1 MIKSLISFSV
11 HHPVSLVSVLLALCL
26 WGVFSCC
33 TLEADFVPEL
43 SQREILVS
51 AKYEGLDPFDM
62 ERLVT
67 QPLEEGLAP
76 LKGLKSV
83 DSVTRS
89 GLSLIMLELHWG
101 TDLDLALVECRE
113 LVDLCYGQLPSRCE
127 KPQVSLPSSLGAAML
142 VAIVPKDGDLRYG
155 RYLVENDIKG
165 RFQRLE
171 TCGGVKITGGEKEEV
186 QVLVDYD
193 AMEAKGVSLGF
204 ISEKIAASNFQYPAG
219 TIREGERE
227 LLVKTEG
234 LYKNLQEIEAMP
246 LLYEDFGLVRLGD
259 VAQVAMGSQEKESFF
274 LYEGKA
280 ALCLSIAKAGDAS
293 PVALSRQ
300 VQDEIHQLSQHYGD
314 FYDFVVIKDLSQEV
328 TSSLVSLAI
337 SCGVGVVVAAAV
349 ILYFLRCWKVSVLLS
364 SLIPLC
370 TLQVM
375 LVLSLAGRTMNLMSL
390 CGMAVGIGMVVDA
403 GAVVLENLN
412 KKLVNFS
419 RSKSDHHGQFFSKD
433 ELQELIVAGTAEV
446 ALSNTGSALTTG
458 AVFLPL
464 FFLDGLLGELFLD
477 LALAVMA
484 AILASWL
491 LSLSYIPALYQFNAE
506 KNNFHQGEGAL
517 AFRKTPELVARLEKT
532 YQGLLEKVMKRR
544 RLVVLPVAGSL
555 MLTAISLVF
564 LDYQLLPEIHQEL
577 LQVQVTFPAGTT
589 LSSMEGVVLQMNEA
603 LEESGIQQVAIFGGL
618 EASDYESLAQPQQNQ
633 QVVQLLF
640 RPPKN
645 MKLDGKAVEGLLAGR
660 GLKVALLENQDILS
674 QVLNLKEKSY
684 LVTLH
689 SSGGNR
695 DTLEKKLSVL
705 ADFNLV
711 PPLVQENSGE
721 NPEEGFGTQLV
732 FQPDGLATS
741 RFFTNGMEVALAANQ
756 LVAGVES
763 APFYQ
768 EGRRIPVRVK
778 LSSGHQLSSSELAAM
793 NVQLEKLRLP
803 LGLLGSFTEKPAQE
817 ILYRSNRQPAVI
829 VYHNEALDA
838 VSHGE
843 VQKLAFQQDL
853 KLLDLHHQESQ
864 EMVGNGTVL
873 LVVALLLLYFIM
885 GAQFES
891 FLIPLLLLA
900 ALPPAFGGALA
911 LTWVSGHVFS
921 MNTVIALVVLFGTA
935 VNNSIILYESILQQ
949 GGFSVGSIVKAAVSK
964 LETIL
969 VTNLT
974 TIFALVP
981 FALDPTGTNS
991 QASLAV
997 AIVGGLGLSMVCVL
1011 VIIPVVFA
1019 VYGEIA
1025 GRRCHG

>member
-11 HHPVSLVSVLLALCL
+11 RHPVSLVSVLLALCL

-67 QPLEEGLAP
+67 EPLEEGLAP

-127 KPQVSLPSSLGAAML
+127 KPQVSLPSNLGAAML
-142 VAIVPKDGDLRYG
+142 VAIVPKDGNLRYG
-155 RYLVENDIKG
+155 RYLVETDIKG

-171 TCGGVKITGGEKEEV
+171 ACGGVKITGGEKEEV

-193 AMEAKGVSLGF
+193 AMEAKGVSLGY
-204 ISEKIAASNFQYPAG
+204 ISEKLAASNFQYPAG
-219 TIREGERE
+219 MIREGERE

-234 LYKNLQEIEAMP
+234 LYKNLQEMEAMP

-259 VAQVAMGSQEKESFF
+259 VAQVEMGSQEKESFF
-274 LYEGKA
+274 LYDGKP
-280 ALCLSIAKAGDAS
+280 ALCLSIAKAKDAS

-300 VQDEIHQLSQHYGD
+300 VQDEIRQLSQQYGD

-349 ILYFLRCWKVSVLLS
+349 ILYFLRCWKVSLLLS

-370 TLQVM
+370 ALQVM
-375 LVLSLAGRTMNLMSL
+375 LVLSLTGRTMNLMSL

-419 RSKSDHHGQFFSKD
+419 GSTARPDGYIGDKD
-433 ELQELIVAGTAEV
+433 ELQDLIVAGTAEV

-458 AVFLPL
+458 GVFLPL

-491 LSLSYIPALYQFNAE
+491 LSLSYIPALYQFIA
-506 KNNFHQGEGAL
+506 KKSCVIPKAGAL
-517 AFRKTPELVARLEKT
+517 AFRKTPELVARWEKS
-532 YQGLLEKVMKRR
+532 YQGFLEKVLKRR
-544 RLVVLPVAGSL
+544 RLVVIPVAGSL
-555 MLTAISLVF
+555 VLAAVSLVC

-589 LSSMEGVVLQMNEA
+589 LSSMEGVVLKMNEI
-603 LEESGIQQVAIFGGL
+603 LEETGIQQVAIFGGL
-618 EASDYESLAQPQQNQ
+618 ETSDYESLSQIQQNQ

-645 MKLDGKAVEGLLAGR
+645 MKLDAKVVEGLLTGR
-660 GLKVALLENQDILS
+660 GLKVAVLENQDILS
-674 QVLNLKEKSY
+674 QVLNLREKSY

-689 SSGGNR
+689 NSGGNR
-695 DTLEKKLSVL
+695 DTLTKKTSVFT
-705 ADFNLV
+705 DFNLV
-711 PPLVQENSGE
+711 PPLLQENFGD
-721 NPEEGFGTQLV
+721 NQGEGFGKQLV
-732 FQPDGLATS
+732 FQPDRLAAS
-741 RFFTNGMEVALAANQ
+741 RFSTNGMEVALAANQ

-768 EGRRIPVRVK
+768 QGRRIPVRVK

-793 NVQLEKLRLP
+793 NVQLETMRLP

-817 ILYRSNRQPAVI
+817 ILYRVNRQPAVI
-829 VYHNEALDA
+829 LYQDGSLGAASKNEI
-838 VSHGE
+838 
-843 VQKLAFQQDL
+843 QKLAYQQDL
-853 KLLDLHHQESQ
+853 KLLDLHQQESQ
-864 EMVGNGTVL
+864 EMVGNGAVL

-911 LTWVSGHVFS
+911 LTWVIGHVFS

-935 VNNSIILYESILQQ
+935 VNNSIILYESVLQQ

-964 LETIL
+964 LKTIL
-969 VTNLT
+969 ITNLT

-981 FALDPTGTNS
+981 FALDPAGTNS

-997 AIVGGLGLSMVCVL
+997 AIVGGLALSMVCVL
-1011 VIIPVVFA
+1011 VIIPVIFA
-1019 VYGEIA
+1019 FYGEIA
-1025 GRRCHG
+1025 GRRRHG

>member
-11 HHPVSLVSVLLALCL
+11 RHPVSLVSVLLALCL

-67 QPLEEGLAP
+67 EPLEEGLAP

-83 DSVTRS
+83 ASVTRS

-127 KPQVSLPSSLGAAML
+127 KPQVSLPSNLGAAML

-155 RYLVENDIKG
+155 RYLVETDIKG

-171 TCGGVKITGGEKEEV
+171 ACGGVKITGGEKEEV

-193 AMEAKGVSLGF
+193 AMEAKGVSLGY

-219 TIREGERE
+219 TIREGNRE

-234 LYKNLQEIEAMP
+234 LYKNLQEMEAMP

-259 VAQVAMGSQEKESFF
+259 VAQVEMGSQDKESFF
-274 LYEGKA
+274 LYDGKP
-280 ALCLSIAKAGDAS
+280 ALCLSIAKAQDAS
-293 PVALSRQ
+293 PVALARQ
-300 VQDEIHQLSQHYGD
+300 VQDEIRQLSQQYGD

-349 ILYFLRCWKVSVLLS
+349 ILYFLRCWKVSLLLS

-370 TLQVM
+370 ALQVM
-375 LVLSLAGRTMNLMSL
+375 LVLSLTGRTMNLMSL

-419 RSKSDHHGQFFSKD
+419 GSTARPDGYVGDKD
-433 ELQELIVAGTAEV
+433 ELQDLIVAGTAEV

-458 AVFLPL
+458 GVFLPL

-491 LSLSYIPALYQFNAE
+491 LSLSYIPALYQYIA
-506 KNNFHQGEGAL
+506 KKSCVIPKAGAL
-517 AFRKTPELVARLEKT
+517 AFRKTPELVARWEKS
-532 YQGLLEKVMKRR
+532 YQGFLEKVLKRR
-544 RLVVLPVAGSL
+544 RLVVIPVAGSL
-555 MLTAISLVF
+555 MLAAISLVF

-603 LEESGIQQVAIFGGL
+603 LENTGIQQVAIFGGL
-618 EASDYESLAQPQQNQ
+618 ETSDYESLSQPQQNQ

-645 MKLDGKAVEGLLAGR
+645 MKLDAKAVEGLLTGR
-660 GLKVALLENQDILS
+660 GLKVAVLENQDILS
-674 QVLNLKEKSY
+674 QVLNLREKSY
-684 LVTLH
+684 LVTLYN
-689 SSGGNR
+689 SGGNR
-695 DTLEKKLSVL
+695 DTLTKKTSVFT
-705 ADFNLV
+705 DFNLV
-711 PPLVQENSGE
+711 PPLLQENFGD
-721 NPEEGFGTQLV
+721 NQGEGFGKQLV
-732 FQPDGLATS
+732 FQPDRLAAS
-741 RFFTNGMEVALAANQ
+741 RFSTNGMEVALAANQ

-768 EGRRIPVRVK
+768 QGRRIPVRVK

-793 NVQLEKLRLP
+793 NVQLETMRLP

-817 ILYRSNRQPAVI
+817 ILYRVNRQPAVI
-829 VYHNEALDA
+829 LYQDGSLGAASKNEI
-838 VSHGE
+838 
-843 VQKLAFQQDL
+843 QKLAYQQDL
-853 KLLDLHHQESQ
+853 KLLDLHQQESQ
-864 EMVGNGTVL
+864 EMVGNGAVL

-935 VNNSIILYESILQQ
+935 VNNSIILYESVLQQ
-949 GGFSVGSIVKAAVSK
+949 GGFFVGSIVKASVSK

-969 VTNLT
+969 ITNLT

-1011 VIIPVVFA
+1011 VIIPVIFA
-1019 VYGEIA
+1019 FYGEIT
-1025 GRRCHG
+1025 GRRRHG

>member
-11 HHPVSLVSVLLALCL
+11 RHPVSLVSVLLALCL

-67 QPLEEGLAP
+67 EPLEEGLAP

-83 DSVTRS
+83 ASVTRS

-101 TDLDLALVECRE
+101 TDVDLALVECRE

-127 KPQVSLPSSLGAAML
+127 KPQVSLPSNLGAAML
-142 VAIVPKDGDLRYG
+142 VAIVPKDGNLRYG
-155 RYLVENDIKG
+155 RYLVETDIKG

-171 TCGGVKITGGEKEEV
+171 ACGGVKITGGEKEEV

-193 AMEAKGVSLGF
+193 AMEAKGVSLGY

-219 TIREGERE
+219 TIREGNRE

-234 LYKNLQEIEAMP
+234 LYKNLQEMEAMP

-259 VAQVAMGSQEKESFF
+259 VAQVEMGSQEKESFF
-274 LYEGKA
+274 LYDGKP
-280 ALCLSIAKAGDAS
+280 ALCLSIAKAKDAS

-300 VQDEIHQLSQHYGD
+300 VQDEIRQLSQQYGD

-328 TSSLVSLAI
+328 TSSLVSLGI

-349 ILYFLRCWKVSVLLS
+349 ILYFLRCWKVSILLS

-370 TLQVM
+370 ALQVM
-375 LVLSLAGRTMNLMSL
+375 VVLSLAGRTLNLMSL

-412 KKLVNFS
+412 KKLVAFS
-419 RSKSDHHGQFFSKD
+419 GSIARPDGYVGDKD
-433 ELQELIVAGTAEV
+433 ELQDLIVAGTAEV

-458 AVFLPL
+458 GVFLPL

-491 LSLSYIPALYQFNAE
+491 LSLSYIPALYQFIA
-506 KNNFHQGEGAL
+506 KKSCMLPKAGAL
-517 AFRKTPELVARLEKT
+517 AFRKTPELVARWEKS
-532 YQGLLEKVMKRR
+532 YQGLLEKVLKRR
-544 RLVVLPVAGSL
+544 RLVVIPVAGSL
-555 MLTAISLVF
+555 VLAAVSLVC

-577 LQVQVTFPAGTT
+577 LQVQVTFPAGST
-589 LSSMEGVVLQMNEA
+589 LDSMEEVVLQMNEI
-603 LEESGIQQVAIFGGL
+603 LEETGMQQVAIFGGL
-618 EASDYESLAQPQQNQ
+618 EDSGYKKLAQIQQNQ

-640 RPPKN
+640 RPPKS
-645 MKLDGKAVEGLLAGR
+645 MKLKVQELKTLLSGR
-660 GLKVALLENQDILS
+660 NLKVAVLENQDILS
-674 QVLNLKEKSY
+674 QVLNLREKSY

-689 SSGGNR
+689 NSRGNR
-695 DTLEKKLSVL
+695 DTLASKIEVFR
-705 ADFNLV
+705 DFNLV
-711 PPLVQENSGE
+711 PPLLQENFGD
-721 NPEEGFGTQLV
+721 NQGEGFGKQLV
-732 FQPDGLATS
+732 FQPDRLAAS
-741 RFFTNGMEVALAANQ
+741 RFSTNGMEVALAANQ

-768 EGRRIPVRVK
+768 QGRRIPVRVK
-778 LSSGHQLSSSELAAM
+778 LSSGHQLSSSELASM
-793 NVQLEKLRLP
+793 NVQLEQLRLP
-803 LGLLGSFTEKPAQE
+803 LALLGSFTEQPAQE
-817 ILYRSNRQPAVI
+817 ILYRVNRQPAVI
-829 VYHNEALDA
+829 LYQDGALGAASKNEIQ
-838 VSHGE
+838 E
-843 VQKLAFQQDL
+843 LAYQQDL
-853 KLLDLHHQESQ
+853 KLLDLHQQESQ
-864 EMVGNGTVL
+864 EMVGNGAVL

-935 VNNSIILYESILQQ
+935 VNNSIILYESVLQQ
-949 GGFSVGSIVKAAVSK
+949 GGFSVSSIVQAAVSK

-974 TIFALVP
+974 TIFALIP

-997 AIVGGLGLSMVCVL
+997 AIVGGLALSMVCVL
-1011 VIIPVVFA
+1011 VIIPVIFA
-1019 VYGEIA
+1019 FYGEIT
-1025 GRRCHG
+1025 GRRRHG

>member
-67 QPLEEGLAP
+67 EPLEEGLAP

-127 KPQVSLPSSLGAAML
+127 KPQVSLPSNLGAAML

-155 RYLVENDIKG
+155 RYLVETDIKG

-171 TCGGVKITGGEKEEV
+171 ACGGVKITGGEKEEV

-193 AMEAKGVSLGF
+193 AMEAKGVSLGY

-234 LYKNLQEIEAMP
+234 LYKNLQEMEAMP

-259 VAQVAMGSQEKESFF
+259 VAQVEMGSQEKESFF
-274 LYEGKA
+274 LYDGKS
-280 ALCLSIAKAGDAS
+280 ALCLSIAKAQDAS

-314 FYDFVVIKDLSQEV
+314 FYDFVIIKDLSQEV

-349 ILYFLRCWKVSVLLS
+349 ILYFLRCWKVSLLLS

-370 TLQVM
+370 ALQVM
-375 LVLSLAGRTMNLMSL
+375 LVLSLTGRTMNLMSL

-419 RSKSDHHGQFFSKD
+419 GSTARSDGCVGD
-433 ELQELIVAGTAEV
+433 EDALQDLIVAGTAEV

-458 AVFLPL
+458 GVFLPL

-491 LSLSYIPALYQFNAE
+491 LSLSYIPALYQYIA
-506 KNNFHQGEGAL
+506 KKSCVIPKAGAL
-517 AFRKTPELVARLEKT
+517 AFRKTPELVARWEKS
-532 YQGLLEKVMKRR
+532 YQGFLEKVLKRR
-544 RLVVLPVAGSL
+544 RLVVIPVAGSL
-555 MLTAISLVF
+555 MLAAISLVF

-603 LEESGIQQVAIFGGL
+603 LENTGIQQVAIFGGL
-618 EASDYESLAQPQQNQ
+618 ETSDYEKLSQPQQNQ

-645 MKLDGKAVEGLLAGR
+645 MKLDAKAVEGLLTGR
-660 GLKVALLENQDILS
+660 GLKVSVLENQDILS
-674 QVLNLKEKSY
+674 QVLNLREKSY

-689 SSGGNR
+689 NSGGNR
-695 DTLEKKLSVL
+695 DTLANKIEVFR
-705 ADFNLV
+705 DFNLV
-711 PPLVQENSGE
+711 PPLVQENLEGNQGE
-721 NPEEGFGTQLV
+721 VFGKQLV
-732 FQPDGLATS
+732 FQPDRLAAS
-741 RFFTNGMEVALAANQ
+741 RFSTNGMEVALAANQ

-768 EGRRIPVRVK
+768 QGRRIPVRVK

-793 NVQLEKLRLP
+793 NVQLETMRLP

-817 ILYRSNRQPAVI
+817 ILYRVNRQPAVI
-829 VYHNEALDA
+829 LYQDGSLGAASKNEI
-838 VSHGE
+838 
-843 VQKLAFQQDL
+843 QKLAYQQDL
-853 KLLDLHHQESQ
+853 KLLDLHQQESQ
-864 EMVGNGTVL
+864 EMVGNGAVL

-935 VNNSIILYESILQQ
+935 VNNSIILYESVLQQ

-969 VTNLT
+969 ITNLT

-1011 VIIPVVFA
+1011 VIIPVIFA

-1025 GRRCHG
+1025 GRRRHG